1 MFNNIKLF
9 KIIKLLIWKNKQI
22 LINNNCMI
30 KKINFKKFKKLL
42 NLLINYYKKKI
53 WNNLYLQI

>member
-1 MFNNIKLF
+1 
-9 KIIKLLIWKNKQI
+9 
-22 LINNNCMI
+22 MI